1 MKLISL
7 NIHFDQ
13 VNALAAFKVIV
24 QRYDIDWHVAAWI
37 TLRRIRPV
45 IDV

>member
-13 VNALAAFKVIV
+13 INAFTWCEVIV
-24 QRYDIDWHVAAWI
+24 QCYGVDFDDQARVFAG
-37 TLRRIRPV
+37 RIRPV
-45 IDV
+45 IDI